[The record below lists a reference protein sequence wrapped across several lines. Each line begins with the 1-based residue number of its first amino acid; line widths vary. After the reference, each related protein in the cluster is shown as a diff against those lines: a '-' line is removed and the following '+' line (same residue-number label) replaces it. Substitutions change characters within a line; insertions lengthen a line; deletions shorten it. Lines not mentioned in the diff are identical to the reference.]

1 MDFSVVTVGNV
12 QNVLSAMQKNL
23 ECPICLD
30 VVQEPVSTKCDHIFC
45 RFCMFKLLSKKK
57 KGVVQCPLCKTEVT
71 KRSLKENSRFKQ
83 LIEGLVETIHAFE
96 LDTGVKFLKNH
107 HIRKTP
113 TEASAAELLCKE
125 SSVIQSKGF
134 RNRRK
139 SAKENGQENTTLETT
154 GNTQLTDTR
163 VKRSRL
169 RNKPQKCD
177 SQKGVYMELGS
188 ESSEEFFKQASKT
201 GFEDKAAVQISSQE
215 KLEEL
220 ESVEKGN
227 ENSCNA
233 QPDKLCAKEITLP
246 NAIGESDFSKEGLSK
261 KSTQSI
267 TECAKPHQVNMT
279 ECQSSPLNVL
289 AADLSPEQCDRIGNS
304 SPTVIRGTSFFKNT
318 EETDEEQTQYNSK
331 NKEFDLKGSSGSRL
345 DKSEEMETVL
355 QSVEAVEVYEPE
367 NDSFHDKDL
376 PQEKLLQ
383 PEKTLPSATLDQV
396 SRKRLKRSIQK
407 VNEWFSKSNEIL
419 SSNSSLDDS
428 AGGTDVS
435 GEGDACSSDKE
446 SCISENTDP
455 MVDSMEIAVVE
466 RNKRWSK
473 QTADSI
479 KDKIFGKTYNR
490 GRKSNLPSTSRDI
503 LPTTKKKDVAAD
515 KCLNNS
521 SRDRPKRKRKTACV
535 LQPEDFIKKKDTE
548 EADGGPESVS
558 RCLGDAEK
566 KRCDGSV
573 AVNESHLSQNRV
585 DNTLKEH
592 EEGGGATRKKAP
604 EKVTSKH
611 CDEELKMCISDQKST
626 KKGSAAK
633 RCRRSTRTMC
643 ALQLAVERNSVSP
656 DPAEPQIDSYP
667 SSGEPRRADP
677 EQNRVRRSRRLQ
689 LLSEEMKEMAK
700 ETGKGVIV
708 KGPRKNDSDHGG
720 SVFGDQRNV
729 ATQAAECK
737 DLCEPQDVLSSEA
750 VSNLKG
756 GDLKV
761 NEMQVSLKSLC
772 DTAETGKSLFNPASS
787 CQPPNYGSF
796 TPYAGSQDSEI
807 QGSPILLQPP
817 SVPAVQTASHQT
829 EEMTETLT
837 AVPQECGHD
846 SQSVPGDFRT
856 EKLPVAK
863 TVSELTKEA
872 EDSELDTQYLR
883 NIFRHSKRLSFSLFQ
898 TPRQTSAVEDPDS
911 ETLNPSLA
919 AQVENKSSKHLHPEN
934 LQEERT
940 TAESL
945 SRVCEKE
952 KLKTCESA
960 CVEDVTCFAVSTGE
974 HRHSASQA
982 AKEGTLTSVR
992 TDTAGTEAKNQSL
1005 KGKQGNEKPVST
1017 DTEIESELRQ
1027 NPITSNSSQSD
1038 QSNIEECDS
1047 KQTNLNTGHEMGF
1060 TSESSLEGKNRIVDD
1075 KEPTLHFQ
1083 SRSMI
1088 CPASCQQSPAEVIRK
1103 KSSKSEGKQIKGN
1116 EEQAT
1121 QTAGTAMP
1129 ECLVAEAL
1137 RGNSDST
1144 GLSETPDGLLGS
1156 DADIEENTS
1165 FCETDRREQS
1175 AVFAKGSKNAL
1186 EKEPHNRNVGS
1197 KPRSQGIQKSRR
1209 RARKLPSSDEES
1221 CEDEDLP
1228 CFQALVFGKSVS
1240 TPLQINKQVTSVRES
1255 SVSPNTSPH
1264 SGSND
1269 DNIMQKMPEVAQ
1281 GNVCVS
1287 PSQESECSVNL
1298 FSSQSMSEES
1308 VNGAQEL
1315 KKPLLQVDA
1324 SEQVTGVNE
1333 SKETSQSCKG
1343 RLKRTK
1349 TSLKDE
1355 CQEDPSMGANLGEAS
1370 GYDSETSIVED
1381 SCEPFSQGEILT
1393 TQQKNAMQNNL
1404 KKLQQEMAVLEAALK
1419 QQGIQACEVLPLH
1432 GELPHPSSERTLEME
1447 QRQEKERP
1455 PELLLPPSESCL
1467 LKRPDLEKGL
1477 ECDSVLKNKAPCE
1490 KTKPV
1495 QEAVQEYRQCQLETE
1510 NAEEQKSGTRQNS
1523 ASVSSNLSGNAIK
1536 SPNNSSSS
1544 TRLLNPQTPEATNG
1558 SVVPQNTDKS
1568 CGPGHRLKKSVCFP
1582 VPFLHNAA
1590 GKENAASPVVTKRK
1604 EMSIVASGLN
1614 HSEHLVVQKF
1624 ARKTQSTLSN
1634 HITEGTT
1641 HVIMKTDKELVCE
1654 RTLKY
1659 FLGIAGRKW
1668 VVSYHWVVQSLK
1680 EERILDEEDFEVRG
1694 DVINGRNHQG
1704 PKRARQAQT
1713 EKIFKD
1719 FEICCCGP
1727 FTDMTTEHLES
1738 MVELCGASVV
1748 KQLHL
1753 FTHTPNSTA
1762 VVVVQPDAWK
1772 ENTDYEA
1779 IQQQDNVAMVTREWV
1794 LDSVALYECQK
1805 FDAYLVF

>member
-1 MDFSVVTVGNV
+1 MDFSVVTVGHV

-57 KGVVQCPLCKTEVT
+57 KGVIQCPLCKTEVT

-83 LIEGLVETIHAFE
+83 LIEGLLETIHAFE
-96 LDTGVKFLKNH
+96 LDTGVKFLKSH
-107 HIRKTP
+107 HIHKTP
-113 TEASAAELLCKE
+113 TEATAAELLCKE

-154 GNTQLTDTR
+154 GNAQLTDTR
-163 VKRSRL
+163 VKRCHL
-169 RNKPQKCD
+169 RNNPQKCG
-177 SQKGVYMELGS
+177 SQKGVYVELGS
-188 ESSEEFFKQASKT
+188 ESSEEFFKQARKT

-220 ESVEKGN
+220 GSVEKGN

-233 QPDKLCAKEITLP
+233 RPDKLCAKEITLP
-246 NAIGESDFSKEGLSK
+246 NVIGESDFSKEGLSK

-267 TECAKPHQVNMT
+267 AECAKPDQVNMT

-289 AADLSPEQCDRIGNS
+289 AADLPPEQCDRVGNS
-304 SPTVIRGTSFFKNT
+304 SPPVNRGTSFFKNT
-318 EETDEEQTQYNSK
+318 EETDEEQTHPNSK

-345 DKSEEMETVL
+345 DKSEEMDTVL
-355 QSVEAVEVYEPE
+355 QSEEAVEGCEPE
-367 NDSFHDKDL
+367 NDSFHGKEL

-383 PEKTLPSATLDQV
+383 PEKTLPSAPLDRV

-419 SSNSSLDDS
+419 SSSSSLDDS

-466 RNKRWSK
+466 RNQRWSK

-479 KDKIFGKTYNR
+479 KDKIFGKTYR
-490 GRKSNLPSTSRDI
+490 RERKSNLPSTSRDV
-503 LPTTKKKDVAAD
+503 LSATKKKDVAAA

-535 LQPEDFIKKKDTE
+535 LQPEDFIENKDTE
-548 EADGGPESVS
+548 EADGDPESVS

-585 DNTLKEH
+585 DNTLTEH
-592 EEGGGATRKKAP
+592 EEGGGATWKKAT
-604 EKVTSKH
+604 EKVTGKH
-611 CDEELKMCISDQKST
+611 CDEELKRCVSDQKST
-626 KKGSAAK
+626 KKSSAAK

-643 ALQLAVERNSVSP
+643 ALQLAVDRNSVSP
-656 DPAEPQIDSYP
+656 DPTEPQIDSYP
-667 SSGEPRRADP
+667 SSGEPRRADS
-677 EQNRVRRSRRLQ
+677 EQNQVRRSRRLR
-689 LLSEEMKEMAK
+689 LLSEEMKEVTK
-700 ETGKGVIV
+700 ETGKGVTA
-708 KGPRKNDSDHGG
+708 KGARKNGSDCGG
-720 SVFGDQRNV
+720 SVFGDQKNV
-729 ATQAAECK
+729 AAQAAECK
-737 DLCEPQDVLSSEA
+737 DLCEPQEMLSSEG
-750 VSNLKG
+750 VTNLKG
-756 GDLKV
+756 GDLEA
-761 NEMQVSLKSLC
+761 NEMQVSLKSLS

-787 CQPPNYGSF
+787 CQPPDCGSF

-807 QGSPILLQPP
+807 QGSPLLLQPP
-817 SVPAVQTASHQT
+817 SVPSEQTASHQT
-829 EEMTETLT
+829 EEVTESLT
-837 AVPQECGHD
+837 AFPQERGHD

-863 TVSELTKEA
+863 TVLESTKEA

-883 NIFRHSKRLSFSLFQ
+883 NIFRHSKRLSFSLFGA
-898 TPRQTSAVEDPDS
+898 PRQTCAVGDPDS
-911 ETLNPSLA
+911 ETLNPSRA
-919 AQVENKSSKHLHPEN
+919 AQVEKKHSKHLQPEN
-934 LQEERT
+934 LQEERA

-945 SRVCEKE
+945 GRVCEKE
-952 KLKTCESA
+952 KLEACESA
-960 CVEDVTCFAVSTGE
+960 CVDDVTCSSVSTGQ
-974 HRHSASQA
+974 HSHAVSQA
-982 AKEGTLTSVR
+982 AKKGTLTPVR
-992 TDTAGTEAKNQSL
+992 TETAGTEAKKQSL
-1005 KGKQGNEKPVST
+1005 KGQQGNEKPVST
-1017 DTEIESELRQ
+1017 DIGIESELRQ
-1027 NPITSNSSQSD
+1027 NPVRRNRSQSD
-1038 QSNIEECDS
+1038 QSDIEEHDS
-1047 KQTNLNTGHEMGF
+1047 KQTSEMGF
-1060 TSESSLEGKNRIVDD
+1060 TSESSLEGKTRVVDD
-1075 KEPTLHFQ
+1075 KEPVLHFQ
-1083 SRSMI
+1083 SASMI
-1088 CPASCQQSPAEVIRK
+1088 CPASCQQSPAEFIRK
-1103 KSSKSEGKQIKGN
+1103 KSSKSEGKLIKGN

-1121 QTAGTAMP
+1121 QSASTAMP
-1129 ECLVAEAL
+1129 EGVVAEAL
-1137 RGNSDST
+1137 RGNSDFT

-1156 DADIEENTS
+1156 DAAIEENTS
-1165 FCETDRREQS
+1165 FCETDRRKKS
-1175 AVFAKGSKNAL
+1175 AVFAKGSNNAL
-1186 EKEPHNRNVGS
+1186 GQEPHNRNVGS
-1197 KPRSQGIQKSRR
+1197 KPRSRGIQKSRR

-1228 CFQALVFGKSVS
+1228 CFQTLVFGKSVS
-1240 TPLQINKQVTSVRES
+1240 TPLQTDKQVTSVAES
-1255 SVSPNTSPH
+1255 SSSPNTSPH
-1264 SGSND
+1264 SGSTG
-1269 DNIMQKMPEVAQ
+1269 DNIMQKIPEVAQ
-1281 GNVCVS
+1281 DNVCAS

-1315 KKPLLQVDA
+1315 KKLLLQVDE
-1324 SEQVTGVNE
+1324 SKQVTGVKE
-1333 SKETSQSCKG
+1333 GKETFQSCNG
-1343 RLKRTK
+1343 RLERTK
-1349 TSLKDE
+1349 TGSRDE
-1355 CQEDPSMGANLGEAS
+1355 CQEDPDMGANLGEAS

-1381 SCEPFSQGEILT
+1381 SCGPFSQGEILT
-1393 TQQKNAMQNNL
+1393 TQQKNAMQNSL

-1419 QQGIQACEVLPLH
+1419 QQGSQACEFLPMNS
-1432 GELPHPSSERTLEME
+1432 ELPHPSSERTLEME
-1447 QRQEKERP
+1447 QMRQDEERS
-1455 PELLLPPSESCL
+1455 PELLLPSSESCL

-1477 ECDSVLKNKAPCE
+1477 ECDSILKNKAPCE

-1523 ASVSSNLSGNAIK
+1523 ASVSSNLSGNVIK
-1536 SPNNSSSS
+1536 NPNNSSSS

-1558 SVVPQNTDKS
+1558 SVAAQNTNKS
-1568 CGPGHRLKKSVCFP
+1568 CGPGHRLKRSGCFP
-1582 VPFLHNAA
+1582 VPVLPSAA
-1590 GKENAASPVVTKRK
+1590 GKENAPSPVVTKRK

-1668 VVSYHWVVQSLK
+1668 VVSYQWVIQSLK
-1680 EERILDEEDFEVRG
+1680 EERLLDEEDFEVRG

-1704 PKRARQAQT
+1704 PKRARQGQT

-1719 FEICCCGP
+1719 FEICCYGP
-1727 FTDMTTEHLES
+1727 FTDMTTGHLES

-1753 FTHTPNSTA
+1753 FTPPPNSTA

-1772 ENTDYEA
+1772 ENTDYGA
-1779 IQQQDNVAMVTREWV
+1779 IQQQNNVAVVTREWV
-1794 LDSVALYECQK
+1794 LDSVACYECQK